1 MIRVKKGFKISKQL
15 GTFAS
20 RVSEERPISSSTSK
34 TINSFLEEIDYNHDI
49 DSSIRNDIE
58 SKFKKSTVNA
68 QYRFPRSSVN
78 ESQGLPK
85 LKIERRHMTELES
98 SLIDGNRWK
107 SKAEKRP
114 SRKVSMS
121 GKYKIL
127 SFSKRPQER
136 EKKLPVC
143 SVTPSPYVAVL
154 KNKDIV
160 ANEYKRSTP
169 SPAPRSNPFTAR
181 LDRNLL

>member
-1 MIRVKKGFKISKQL
+1 MIRAKKGFKISKQL

-20 RVSEERPISSSTSK
+20 KVSEERPISSSTSK
-34 TINSFLEEIDYNHDI
+34 TINSFLEEIDYNYDI

-58 SKFKKSTVNA
+58 SKFKKSAVNA

-85 LKIERRHMTELES
+85 LKIERRHLTEMES
-98 SLIDGNRWK
+98 ALIDGKRWK
-107 SKAEKRP
+107 SKVEKRP

-121 GKYKIL
+121 GKYRIL
-127 SFSKRPQER
+127 SLSKKTQER
-136 EKKLPVC
+136 EKKLPMC

-154 KNKDIV
+154 KNKDIA

-169 SPAPRSNPFTAR
+169 SPALRNNAFTAR
-181 LDRNLL
+181 LDRNIL